1 MAVTVYSTPR
11 CSFCTQVKKYFKENR
26 VPFRD
31 YDVSK
36 NEKKADEM
44 FRKSGQMGVPVLD
57 IHGKVIVGFDVNKIE
72 QALRR

>member
-1 MAVTVYSTPR
+1 MAVTVYSTPQ
-11 CSFCTQVKKYFKENR
+11 CSFCKQVKKYFREKR

-57 IHGKVIVGFDVNKIE
+57 IHGKVIVGFDVKTIE